1 MTEPAATAAIL
12 AALGLLLLLS
22 ALASPLPGRL
32 GVPALVLFLLVGIA
46 AGEEGLGGIPFGDY
60 GLAFRLGCV
69 ALVLILF
76 DGGLNTSLAAF
87 RGAALRATLLAT
99 LGVVTTA
106 LVVAAVGVA
115 LGLSLP
121 LALLVGA
128 VVSSTDAAAVF
139 SVLRSSGVRLQAGT
153 ATTLEVESG
162 LNDPMAMLLTV
173 ATTEFVLGAQRAT
186 GAVTLD
192 FAREFAV
199 GIASGAAIGWLARAL
214 LPALR
219 LPAAGLYPVL
229 TVAIAFL
236 AFGVATL
243 LHGSGFLA
251 VYLAG
256 ILTASG
262 GLPYRQGVRR
272 VHDSLAWLAQILMFV
287 LLGLLVFP
295 SRLVP
300 TLGIGLAL
308 AAVLALVARPF
319 AVLLSLAPF
328 RMPCRERLFV
338 SWVGLRGAVPIVLA
352 TYPVLRGVPE
362 GDRLFHLV
370 FFVVLVNSLVPGA
383 TVAWAARKLGLA
395 RGVEPEPAASIE
407 VVSLRE
413 FPGEFVW
420 YFVAAGSPAAG
431 ASLQALPIPAGS
443 VAALVVRGAEVI
455 APRGGTVL
463 LAADQICLFAT
474 EAERGVLERVFG
486 AREPAALL

>member
-1 MTEPAATAAIL
+1 VTEPAATAAIL
-12 AALGLLLLLS
+12 AAIGLLLLLS

-60 GLAFRLGCV
+60 GLAFRLGCI

-87 RGAALRATLLAT
+87 RAAAMRAILLAT

-106 LVVAAVGVA
+106 LVVASVGIA

-139 SVLRSSGVRLQAGT
+139 SVLRSSGVRLQAST

-173 ATTEFVLGAQRAT
+173 LTTEFVLGTERTTTQATLHFAQQ
-186 GAVTLD
+186 
-192 FAREFAV
+192 FAV
-199 GIASGAAIGWLARAL
+199 GSASGVVIGWLARSL
-214 LPALR
+214 LPVLR
-219 LPAAGLYPVL
+219 LPAAGLYPVI

-236 AFGVATL
+236 SFGVATL
-243 LHGSGFLA
+243 LDGSGFLA
-251 VYLAG
+251 AYLAG
-256 ILTASG
+256 LLTASG

-300 TLGIGLAL
+300 ALGIGLAL
-308 AAVLALVARPF
+308 AAVLALVARPL

-328 RMPCRERLFV
+328 HIPWRERVFIG
-338 SWVGLRGAVPIVLA
+338 WVGLRGAVPIVLA
-352 TYPVLRGVPE
+352 TYPVLRGVRD

-383 TVAWAARKLGLA
+383 TVAWVARKLGLA
-395 RGVEPEPAASIE
+395 RGAEPEPAASIE

-420 YFVAAGSPAAG
+420 YFVAAASPAAG
-431 ASLQALPIPAGS
+431 AALQALPIPEGS

-463 LAADQICLFAT
+463 QAADQICLFAT
-474 EAERGVLERVFG
+474 AAERGVLEHVFG
-486 AREPAALL
+486 AREETVPP

>member
-46 AGEEGLGGIPFGDY
+46 AGEEGLGGIPFDDY

-76 DGGLNTSLAAF
+76 DGGLNTSVAVF
-87 RGAALRATLLAT
+87 RAAALRAVLLAT
-99 LGVVTTA
+99 LGVVVTA

-139 SVLRSSGVRLQAGT
+139 SVLRSSGVRLQAST

-173 ATTEFVLGAQRAT
+173 ATTELVLGGAHGT
-186 GAVTLD
+186 GATALY
-192 FAREFAV
+192 FAQQFAV
-199 GIASGAAIGWLARAL
+199 GTASGAAIGWFARSL
-214 LPALR
+214 LPRVR
-219 LPAAGLYPVL
+219 LPAAGLYPVI

-236 AFGVATL
+236 SFGIATL
-243 LHGSGFLA
+243 LEGSGFLA
-251 VYLAG
+251 AYLAG

-262 GLPYRQGVRR
+262 ALPYRQGVRR

-300 TLGIGLAL
+300 ALGLGLAL
-308 AAVLALVARPF
+308 AAVLALVARPL

-328 RMPCRERLFV
+328 RMPLRERAFV
-338 SWVGLRGAVPIVLA
+338 GWVGLRGAVPIVLA

-362 GDRLFHLV
+362 ADRLFHLV

-383 TVAWAARKLGLA
+383 TVAWATRRLGLA
-395 RGVEPEPAASIE
+395 RDAETAPAASVE

-420 YFVAAGSPAAG
+420 YFVAPSSPAAG
-431 ASLQALPIPAGS
+431 ATLQNLPIPAGS

-455 APRGGTVL
+455 APRGGTAL
-463 LAADQICLFAT
+463 QSGDQICLYAT
-474 EAERGVLERVFG
+474 APDRGLLERVFG
-486 AREPAALL
+486 GADG

>member
-1 MTEPAATAAIL
+1 VTEPTATAAIL

-22 ALASPLPGRL
+22 AVASPLPGRL
-32 GVPALVLFLLVGIA
+32 GVPALVLFLAVGVL
-46 AGEEGLGGIPFGDY
+46 AGEEGIGGIPFGDY
-60 GLAFRLGCV
+60 GLAFRLGCI

-76 DGGLNTSLAAF
+76 DGGLNTSLEVF
-87 RGAALRATLLAT
+87 RGAALRAILLAT
-99 LGVVTTA
+99 LGVVLTA
-106 LVVAAVGVA
+106 GIVAALGVA
-115 LGLSLP
+115 LGLSLQ

-139 SVLRSSGVRLQAGT
+139 SVLRSSGVRLQEST
-153 ATTLEVESG
+153 ATALEVESG

-173 ATTEFVLGAQRAT
+173 ATTELVLGAQQSASHAT
-186 GAVTLD
+186 LY
-192 FAREFAV
+192 FAQQFAV
-199 GIASGAAIGWLARAL
+199 GAACGLVIGWLARAL
-214 LPALR
+214 LPVLR

-236 AFGVATL
+236 SFGVATL
-243 LHGSGFLA
+243 LDGSGFLA
-251 VYLAG
+251 AYLAG

-262 GLPYRQGVRR
+262 ALPYRQGVRR

-300 TLGIGLAL
+300 SMGLGLAL
-308 AAVLALVARPF
+308 AAALALIARPL
-319 AVLLSLAPF
+319 AVLVSLAAF
-328 RMPCRERLFV
+328 RMPFRERAFIG
-338 SWVGLRGAVPIVLA
+338 WVGLRGAVPIVLA

-383 TVAWAARKLGLA
+383 TVAWATRKLGLA
-395 RGVEPEPAASIE
+395 RGEEPAPAASIE
-407 VVSLRE
+407 VVSLRD

-420 YFVAAGSPAAG
+420 HFVAPTSPAAG
-431 ASLQALPIPAGS
+431 AALQNLPIPAGS
-443 VAALVVRGAEVI
+443 VAALVVRGSEVI

-463 LAADQICLFAT
+463 AGGDQICLFAT
-474 EAERGVLERVFG
+474 AAERETLERVFG
-486 AREPAALL
+486 ASE

>member
-1 MTEPAATAAIL
+1 VTEPAATAAIL

-76 DGGLNTSLAAF
+76 DGGLNTSVAVF
-87 RGAALRATLLAT
+87 RGAALRAVLLAT
-99 LGVVTTA
+99 LGVVVTA

-115 LGLSLP
+115 LGLSLE

-139 SVLRSSGVRLQAGT
+139 SVLRSSGVRLQAST

-173 ATTEFVLGAQRAT
+173 ATTEFVLGDHRSSGATALYFAQQ
-186 GAVTLD
+186 
-192 FAREFAV
+192 FAV
-199 GIASGAAIGWLARAL
+199 GAASGLAIGGFARAL
-214 LPALR
+214 LPRMR
-219 LPAAGLYPVL
+219 LPAAGLYPVI

-236 AFGVATL
+236 SFGIATL
-243 LHGSGFLA
+243 LEGSGFLA
-251 VYLAG
+251 AYLAG

-262 GLPYRQGVRR
+262 ALPYRQGVRR

-300 TLGIGLAL
+300 ALGLGLAL
-308 AAVLALVARPF
+308 AAVLALVARPL

-328 RMPCRERLFV
+328 RMPLRERVFV
-338 SWVGLRGAVPIVLA
+338 GWVGLRGAVPIVLA

-383 TVAWAARKLGLA
+383 TVAWATRKLGLA
-395 RGVEPEPAASIE
+395 RGVELAPAASVE

-420 YFVAAGSPAAG
+420 YFVAASSPAAG
-431 ASLQALPIPAGS
+431 APLQNLPIPAGS
-443 VAALVVRGAEVI
+443 VAALVVRGAQVI
-455 APRGGTVL
+455 APRGGTTL
-463 LAADQICLFAT
+463 EGGDQICLYAT
-474 EAERGVLERVFG
+474 AAERGLLERVFG
-486 AREPAALL
+486 ASDG

>member
-1 MTEPAATAAIL
+1 VTEPAATAAIL
-12 AALGLLLLLS
+12 AAIGLLLLLS

-60 GLAFRLGCV
+60 GLAFRLGCI

-76 DGGLNTSLAAF
+76 DGGLNTSLPAF
-87 RGAALRATLLAT
+87 RGAALRAILLAT
-99 LGVVTTA
+99 LGVVVTA
-106 LVVAAVGVA
+106 SVVAAVGVA
-115 LGLSLP
+115 LGLSTP

-139 SVLRSSGVRLQAGT
+139 SVLRSSGVRLQTST

-173 ATTEFVLGAQRAT
+173 VTTEFVLGTERTATQAALHLAQQFAIGT
-186 GAVTLD
+186 G
-192 FAREFAV
+192 
-199 GIASGAAIGWLARAL
+199 SGVAIGWLARML

-219 LPAAGLYPVL
+219 LPAAGLYPVI

-236 AFGVATL
+236 AFGAATL
-243 LHGSGFLA
+243 VDGSGFLA
-251 VYLAG
+251 AYLAG
-256 ILTASG
+256 LLTASG

-300 TLGIGLAL
+300 ALGIGLAL
-308 AAVLALVARPF
+308 AAVLALIARPL
-319 AVLLSLAPF
+319 AVSLALAPF
-328 RMPCRERLFV
+328 RMPWRERVFV
-338 SWVGLRGAVPIVLA
+338 GWVGLRGAVPIVLA
-352 TYPVLRGVPE
+352 TYPVLRGVPD

-370 FFVVLVNSLVPGA
+370 FFVVLLNSLVPGA
-383 TVAWAARKLGLA
+383 TVGWVTRKLGLG
-395 RGVEPEPAASIE
+395 RGVHREPAASIE

-420 YFVAAGSPAAG
+420 YFVAASSPADGVA
-431 ASLQALPIPAGS
+431 LQGLPIPEGS

-463 LAADQICLFAT
+463 HAADQICLFAT
-474 EAERGVLERVFG
+474 AAQRGVLERVFDPK
-486 AREPAALL
+486 EETLPS